1 MSFLAPM
8 VLAGLEVNITARH
21 SVREI
26 WITPE
31 AHASKLVSEF

>member
-8 VLAGLEVNITARH
+8 VLAGLEVNLTAHH